1 MTTTQFV
8 TQIKVQEPSIMRHKL
23 ADTVTASTMRVNSI
37 FTVMNLRGFNYRWRI
52 PRRAAG
58 QYAGYADVL
67 QKLEGCLLQPQSE
80 DEQVVC
86 VLSGM
91 GGVGKSESVL
101 QFLKRHDSALRKR
114 FWAVIRYIP
123 NSARDSAVLTTWL
136 SDADKYASLD
146 TQVMTPKLF
155 VQMDGLDPASA
166 TQLIL
171 DASKIQEQGDETVQH
186 AQRIADAL
194 DYHPLAIVVAC
205 SLIRSN
211 VYSISKYAEALK
223 DRLT

>member
-1 MTTTQFV
+1 
-8 TQIKVQEPSIMRHKL
+8 
-23 ADTVTASTMRVNSI
+23 
-37 FTVMNLRGFNYRWRI
+37 MNTNF
-52 PRRAAG
+52 
-58 QYAGYADVL
+58 
-67 QKLEGCLLQPQSE
+67 S
-80 DEQVVC
+80 
-86 VLSGM
+86 
-91 GGVGKSESVL
+91 
-101 QFLKRHDSALRKR
+101 
-114 FWAVIRYIP
+114 RYIP